1 MTIALA
7 SLPRATNETVIN
19 MLMQDPE
26 GRVDDMIDRYHTQS
40 LSRITCQNAAV
51 VVNRGNGTII
61 HNYEPL
67 PTPKINQLVV
77 PTGSTRWSYCL
88 LLADDEIKKKVYEAS
103 DNGAVGLNLIYGTP
117 ITGREEK
124 QHSIT
129 LTVYTLPPRRVSH
142 GDGKDVVP
150 DANQDAVD
158 GEEAVNKL
166 WIIPVVDARYWWQ
179 FLHTG
184 TLAQDIIDADFLPED
199 AVKPPDALID
209 LAFQI
214 TGNDLLNVKVNT
226 AHTLLPSCSS
236 LNDYEN
242 FPIVFD
248 SILANYGQRLVVDI
262 GSYDTVTGK
271 YNEVTATLPPQGNTR
286 FACID
291 GKNSRDVFDNALLGK
306 LGLRECV
313 WGGGGTSLATSA
325 SAADYIIGKPFIVAG
340 GMQSTQGTDYTK
352 YALCPAS
359 VDIQTIEGSYTR
371 KSPGSEYKTSPG
383 TAIWRTEFD
392 AAPPAGMVDQIG
404 RDYFYQFFR
413 QFDYT
418 FAGVQ
423 PWQQTYFDDYMVLR
437 QTWNPKLNCYDAY
450 TRVCS
455 RQPNLTGEWVKP
467 GTGTGT
473 ATTTCSCNCIA
484 NGDIVVNGIET
495 TSRWSVKMTIQTF
508 KQANGK
514 IILPAA
520 TYVLLYDALSGTWTL
535 DIGDFLTATYTSG
548 TNATVDTTMDGTL
561 TMGFDAYG
569 APYLTLC
576 VDGTVPAE
584 VP

>member
-103 DNGAVGLNLIYGTP
+103 DNGATGLNLIYGTP

-158 GEEAVNKL
+158 DEEAVNKL

-184 TLAQDIIDADFLPED
+184 TLSGDIRDADFQDTDPI
-199 AVKPPDALID
+199 KPPDALID
-209 LAFQI
+209 LAFQV
-214 TGNDLLNVKVNT
+214 TGSDLLNVKVNT

-262 GSYDTVTGK
+262 GSYDTVTGR
-271 YNEVTATLPPQGNTR
+271 YNEVTATLPPQGKTR

-325 SAADYIIGKPFIVAG
+325 SAADYIVGKPFIVAG

-359 VDIQTIEGSYTR
+359 VDIQTTAGVYVNKT
-371 KSPGSEYKTSPG
+371 PGSEYKTSPG
-383 TAIWRTEFD
+383 TAIWRTQFESD
-392 AAPPAGMVDQIG
+392 PVTGMKDQIG

-455 RQPNLTGEWVKP
+455 RQPNLTGEWTGSFQAFRRAVLGGDLGSPVSSLAEYTFCTMYFLRLKAD
-467 GTGTGT
+467 GT
-473 ATTTCSCNCIA
+473 SE
-484 NGDIVVNGIET
+484 IVPDSFVGYNDDP
-495 TSRWSVKMTIQTF
+495 S
-508 KQANGK
+508 
-514 IILPAA
+514 
-520 TYVLLYDALSGTWTL
+520 LSGIRGTYCRVQIL
-535 DIGDFLTATYTSG
+535 DGIWRVYYMGCDEQSELITALDELE
-548 TNATVDTTMDGTL
+548 A
-561 TMGFDAYG
+561 
-569 APYLTLC
+569 
-576 VDGTVPAE
+576 
-584 VP
+584 

>member
-7 SLPRATNETVIN
+7 SLPRATDETVIN

-51 VVNRGNGTII
+51 NVNRGNGTII

-88 LLADDEIKKKVYEAS
+88 LLADDEIKKKVYAAS
-103 DNGAVGLNLIYGTP
+103 DNGATGLNLIYGTP

-142 GDGKDVVP
+142 GDGKDAAP
-150 DANQDAVD
+150 TTNGDATDD
-158 GEEAVNKL
+158 GINKL

-184 TLAQDIIDADFLPED
+184 TLAQDITDADFQPED
-199 AVKPPDALID
+199 TVKPPDALIE
-209 LAFQI
+209 LAFQV

-226 AHTLLPSCSS
+226 AHTLMPSCSS

-262 GSYDTVTGK
+262 GSYDTITGK
-271 YNEVTATLPPQGNTR
+271 YNEVTATLPPQGKTR

-291 GKNSRDVFDNALLGK
+291 GLNSKHVFDNALLGK
-306 LGLRECV
+306 LGLKECD
-313 WGGGGTSLATSA
+313 WGGGGSSLAVSA
-325 SAADYIIGKPFIVAG
+325 SGADYIVGKPFIVAG
-340 GMQSTQGTDYTK
+340 GMQSTQGVDYTK
-352 YALCPAS
+352 YATCLSS
-359 VDIQTIEGSYTR
+359 VNVQTTEGSYTN
-371 KSPGSEYKTSPG
+371 KTPSSEYKTSPG
-383 TAIWRTEFD
+383 NAIWRTQFD
-392 AAPPAGMVDQIG
+392 EEPPAGMIDQLG

-437 QTWNPKLNCYDAY
+437 QTWNPRLNCYDAY

-455 RQPNLTGEWVKP
+455 RQPNLTGEWVKQST

-473 ATTTCSCNCIA
+473 DSCPCLCLDS
-484 NGDIVVNGIET
+484 GDILVNGIET
-495 TSRWSVKMTIQTF
+495 TSIFAIAMSQEDFTQTHGVITF
-508 KQANGK
+508 
-514 IILPAA
+514 PAGN
-520 TYVLLYDALSGTWTL
+520 YQVVMPSGGTEWTL
-535 DIGDFLTATYTSG
+535 DIGDTLTSKYTSG
-548 TNATVDTTMDGTL
+548 VDSTAATTMDGTL

-569 APYLTLC
+569 VPFVKLC
-576 VDGTVPAE
+576 ITGTVPE
-584 VP
+584 EP